1 MSEHIKF
8 QDVALGDCCEII
20 SGSTPSR
27 LINEYWNGD
36 INWFTPKDLSGIKS
50 KYVTTSPEKITQSG
64 IDSCSAKLLPP
75 KSLLLSSRAPIGHI
89 AISTIEA
96 CTNQGF
102 KSLIPNEGVNVEYL
116 FYAIKKIVPQLQD
129 LGNGAT
135 FKEISKATL
144 SRVTIPL
151 PSLPEQQKIA
161 SILDAADNL
170 RQKDQQLI
178 EKYSALSQSLFLEMF
193 GDPVRNLKKWE
204 VRELATVCTTQLG
217 KMLSGAS
224 KKNINPKKYLR
235 NANVRWGSFDL
246 KDMLEMDFDDKD
258 IKKFTLSYGDLLVC
272 EGGDIGRCAIWKNDL
287 DDCFYQKALH
297 RVRVN
302 NGVLIVEYLQ
312 SYFYWVSKLGALSS
326 SASEVTFSHLTA
338 EKLKKLKIP
347 KPPIELQNQY
357 AERIKSIETQ
367 KQLALASLEK
377 SEALFNTLLQR
388 AFKGELT

>member
-1 MSEHIKF
+1 M
-8 QDVALGDCCEII
+8 ALIA
-20 SGSTPSR
+20 
-27 LINEYWNGD
+27 
-36 INWFTPKDLSGIKS
+36 
-50 KYVTTSPEKITQSG
+50 SPTNFKREPLQ
-64 IDSCSAKLLPP
+64 LM
-75 KSLLLSSRAPIGHI
+75 RA
-89 AISTIEA
+89 S
-96 CTNQGF
+96 
-102 KSLIPNEGVNVEYL
+102 
-116 FYAIKKIVPQLQD
+116 
-129 LGNGAT
+129 
-135 FKEISKATL
+135 
-144 SRVTIPL
+144 
-151 PSLPEQQKIA
+151 PSLVAKIKVPVPPIEEQQKIA

-258 IKKFTLSYGDLLVC
+258 IKKFTLLYGDLLVC

-347 KPPIELQNQY
+347 IPPIELQNQY
-357 AERIKSIETQ
+357 AERIQSIEAQ

-377 SEALFNTLLQR
+377 SAALFNSLLQR
-388 AFKGELT
+388 AFKGELTT